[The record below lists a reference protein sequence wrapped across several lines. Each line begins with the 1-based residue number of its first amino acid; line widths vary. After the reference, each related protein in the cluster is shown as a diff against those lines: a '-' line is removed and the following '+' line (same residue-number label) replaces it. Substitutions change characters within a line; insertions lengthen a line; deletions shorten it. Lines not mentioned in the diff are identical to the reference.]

1 MNKRKNTVGF
11 HLYEV
16 SREVEFIETEGRM
29 GAGLPRAGVGIR
41 GKGRD

>member
-16 SREVEFIETEGRM
+16 PREK
-29 GAGLPRAGVGIR
+29 ANY
-41 GKGRD
+41 RDRKWNTGYQ